1 MRACLLLRK
10 EWVKIENDEEGHRVT
25 ENTNGNAGQGTQ
37 AGPLA
42 GIRVLSLENF
52 LAGNHAT
59 FLLSLFGAEVI
70 KVEQPH
76 VGDVLRKIGPHI
88 SGDGGRRA
96 ASELGVMRN
105 KKSIAID
112 IKQEAGR
119 DLLWRLIERAD
130 VFFSNQKPSSLRNMG
145 ITFETLRAR
154 NPTIVYTT
162 LSGFGHDDLEPE
174 GPFGNWPAFDIIAQG
189 VSGLQFRAQG
199 DGDRP
204 GANGIPIGDEG
215 TSMLAVLGTVAAL
228 FQRERDGQAQR
239 VDAAM
244 HDALVFLNQ
253 LALTRL
259 AVLGRVETRG
269 RSGTSQPYGAFRTA
283 DGWVNLGVGG
293 DAIFRRFCHAI
304 GQPELAEDARFLTS
318 ADRVAHMDV
327 LDEIVESWT
336 SARSTDEVI
345 TALHANTV
353 PSAPAFTLP
362 EVISSPQV
370 KARNMLVEVDDPIVG
385 KQNLIGNP
393 IKMSSLDRDAARNP
407 PPLLGGDTIDVLT
420 GLLGVTDQEIDQ
432 LSRDNII
439 ATAEPRLPASEISEV
454 A

>member
-1 MRACLLLRK
+1 MTDASSDGPT
-10 EWVKIENDEEGHRVT
+10 VEERT
-25 ENTNGNAGQGTQ
+25 
-37 AGPLA
+37 GPLA

-76 VGDVLRKIGPHI
+76 VGDVLRKVGPYI
-88 SGDGGRRA
+88 EGPEGQRS

-105 KKSIAID
+105 KKSVAID
-112 IKQEAGR
+112 LKQEAGR
-119 DLLWRLIERAD
+119 ELLWRLIERSD
-130 VFFSNQKPSSLRNMG
+130 VFFSNQKPSSLQKMG
-145 ITFETLRAR
+145 LTFDSLRAR
-154 NPTIVYTT
+154 NPRIVYTT
-162 LSGFGHDDLEPE
+162 LSGFGHDDLEPQ

-189 VSGLQFRAQG
+189 LAGLQFRAQG

-215 TSMLAVLGTVAAL
+215 TSILAVLGTVAAL

-259 AVLGRVETRG
+259 LVLDRVETRG

-283 DGWVNLGVGG
+283 DGWVNIGVGG
-293 DAIFRRFCHAI
+293 DAIFRRFCASI
-304 GQPELAEDARFLTS
+304 DRADLADDARFLTS
-318 ADRVAHMDV
+318 ADRVVNMAE

-336 SARSTDEVI
+336 GARTTDEVVS
-345 TALHANTV
+345 ALHANTV
-353 PSAPAFTLP
+353 PCAPAFTLP
-362 EVISSPQV
+362 QVIASPQV
-370 KARNMLVEVDDPIVG
+370 QARNMLVRVDDPVAG
-385 KQNLIGNP
+385 PQMLIGNP
-393 IKMSSLDRDAARNP
+393 VKMSSVDRDAARNP
-407 PPLLGGDTIDVLT
+407 PPLLGGDTVAVLT
-420 GLLGVTDQEIDQ
+420 SLLALGEQEIEALTQ
-432 LSRDNII
+432 ENVI
-439 ATAEPRLPASEISEV
+439 ATAERRLPDSGVSEV